1 VKYYAQIG
9 ELEYVV
15 EIEDGEIF
23 VDGELV
29 DVDLSRSGVPELYSM
44 LINGR
49 SFEVLIEEQRQVY
62 DVTLRGEQYHVR
74 VEDERTRRLNE
85 GRRRPEVPKGELVV
99 KAPIPGLVVKV
110 LVHEGEEI
118 AEDQA
123 LVILEAMKME
133 NEIRALRGGIVRK
146 VEVSAGQRVEQ
157 NAPLLILT

>member
-1 VKYYAQIG
+1 MKYYAQIG

-15 EIEDGEIF
+15 EIEDGQIF

-74 VEDERTRRLNE
+74 VEDDRTRRLNE
-85 GRRRPEVPKGELVV
+85 GRRGPEVPKGELVV

-133 NEIRALRGGIVRK
+133 NEIRALRSGVVRK
-146 VEVSAGQRVEQ
+146 VDVSAGQRVEQ
-157 NAPLLILT
+157 NAPLLILA